1 MPAIVPEAAEAW
13 DLWTMVQTQW
23 RASGF
28 GLIGLDYPAVRLV
41 AESVG
46 ILWTGDLLSQIRA
59 MESKTMEWQNES
71 DNRN

>member
-1 MPAIVPEAAEAW
+1 MPAIIPEASDAW

-41 AESVG
+41 AEAME
-46 ILWTGDLLSQIRA
+46 IAWTGDLLSQIRA
-59 MESKTMEWQNES
+59 MESKTLEWENES
-71 DNRN
+71 NSRN